1 MPVSGP
7 ALPSDR
13 FLLVWPQIQKIAR
26 DFPDREAIV
35 SPSGRLTYRQL
46 VNNVLSYLAGLQ
58 SLGLTTGSRV
68 AAMLGNDSPYVIAYL
83 ATLAGAMVF
92 IPLNTRLARP
102 EVSDILRHAEPSL
115 IITDDN
121 LMAQVPETFSGRVM
135 ALSHWQRHVQSQKD
149 APLLLASASADDVA
163 LIFYTSGTTGH
174 PKGVMLTH
182 QNIATQ
188 FFQSTSALLG
198 IRTDDRVACV
208 FPLFHTAQ
216 HVFLQPPLTIGAT
229 VVIDSFSPK
238 RVSSHLADERIT
250 IFFAVPAMYHILLQD
265 PDFSAA
271 TLPTVRL
278 LAYGGSIMPIDTVW
292 AVKQRF
298 PQAAIHN
305 LYGQTENSPAVSG
318 LDDRYV
324 LTKPGSVGRP
334 LPGMSVAIF
343 DDLDHEVPPGV
354 VGEVVT
360 QGVNLMKGYYHDA
373 QGTALALRGGWYHTG
388 DLGYLDEEGFLY
400 VIDRKKDMIIRGGQN
415 VYPIEVENVLYQHP
429 GVLECAVIGVPHP
442 ILGEEIVA
450 VIVQKP
456 GWKVTADQMSEFAHG
471 RIATYKIPVRYHFV
485 DKLPHNASGKIL
497 KRELRNL
504 ARDGV
509 L

>member
-1 MPVSGP
+1 
-7 ALPSDR
+7 
-13 FLLVWPQIQKIAR
+13 
-26 DFPDREAIV
+26 
-35 SPSGRLTYRQL
+35 
-46 VNNVLSYLAGLQ
+46 
-58 SLGLTTGSRV
+58 
-68 AAMLGNDSPYVIAYL
+68 MLGNDSPYLIAYL
-83 ATLAGAMVF
+83 AALAGAMVF
-92 IPLNTRLARP
+92 VPLNTRLARP
-102 EVSDILRHAEPSL
+102 EVHGILTHAEPGL
-115 IITDDN
+115 IITEDN
-121 LMAQVPETFSGRVM
+121 LLAQVPETFSGRVM
-135 ALSHWQRHVQSQKD
+135 ALSHWQRYIRTQGQPYPVE
-149 APLLLASASADDVA
+149 PLATADDVA

-182 QNIATQ
+182 QNIAAQ
-188 FFQSTSALLG
+188 YFQSTSALLG
-198 IRTDDRVACV
+198 IGPSDCVACV

-229 VVIDSFSPK
+229 VVIDSFSAK
-238 RVSSHLADERIT
+238 QLSSRLAQERVT

-265 PDFSAA
+265 PQFSAA
-271 TLPTVRL
+271 ALSTVRI
-278 LAYGGSIMPIDTVW
+278 LAYGGSIMPIDTIR
-292 AVKQRF
+292 ALKKRF

-324 LTKPGSVGRP
+324 FTKPGSVGRP
-334 LPGMSVAIF
+334 LPGMSIAIF
-343 DDLDHEVPPGV
+343 DDDDHEVAPGV

-360 QGVNLMKGYYHDA
+360 QGVNLMKGYYHDDES
-373 QGTALALRGGWYHTG
+373 TALAVRGGWYHTG

-415 VYPIEVENVLYQHP
+415 VYPAEVENVLYQHP

-450 VIVQKP
+450 VVVQKP
-456 GWKVTADQMSEFAHG
+456 QCALSPDEMSAFARG
-471 RIATYKIPVRYHFV
+471 RIASYKIPVRYHFV

-497 KRELRNL
+497 KRELRNW
-504 ARDGV
+504 AREGA